1 MNLDTGAAIHA
12 FPTSSSQPTGLLE
25 RTELRIPRVVP
36 SSQPTRIQRVERII
50 ADYNRQQ
57 AEGRR
62 VEYMPSG
69 LPSWASHRLAVEYGL
84 AEPVGPD
91 LTDTWDDDE
100 QMTAAEAATD
110 SP

>member
-1 MNLDTGAAIHA
+1 MRMNLDTGAAIHA
-12 FPTSSSQPTGLLE
+12 FPTS
-25 RTELRIPRVVP
+25 

-69 LPSWASHRLAVEYGL
+69 LPSWAASRLAMEYGL

>member
-1 MNLDTGAAIHA
+1 MRMNLDTGAVIHD
-12 FPTSSSQPTGLLE
+12 FPTLSSQPT
-25 RTELRIPRVVP
+25 RIQRVVP

-69 LPSWASHRLAVEYGL
+69 LPSWASHRLATEYGL

>member
-1 MNLDTGAAIHA
+1 
-12 FPTSSSQPTGLLE
+12 
-25 RTELRIPRVVP
+25 
-36 SSQPTRIQRVERII
+36 
-50 ADYNRQQ
+50 
-57 AEGRR
+57 
-62 VEYMPSG
+62 MPSG
-69 LPSWASHRLAVEYGL
+69 LPDWAAHRLAVDYGL